1 MVPQSRRLNEAF
13 GSVIREARVH
23 ARLTQEQ
30 LSFRA
35 DVHRTYVSDLER
47 GLKSPTLDVVDRLS
61 RALRTDSHRLLEAA
75 NRLRS
80 QQGSSRIKS
89 NKRVRTSRG

>member
-1 MVPQSRRLNEAF
+1 MVPQSRRPMKYS

-30 LSFRA
+30 RSFRA
-35 DVHRTYVSDLER
+35 EVRWTYVSDLER
-47 GLKSPTLDVVDRLS
+47 RLKSPTLDVVDQLL
-61 RALRTDSHRLLEAA
+61 RALRRDSHRLLEAA

-80 QQGSSRIKS
+80 QQTSSRIKS
-89 NKRVRTSRG
+89 NKRVRTFRG